1 MLFESLALFGTV
13 EVPGLDGSRTILR
26 GLLKSRLA
34 KTYSTT

>member
-1 MLFESLALFGTV
+1 V

-34 KTYSTT
+34 KTYTT